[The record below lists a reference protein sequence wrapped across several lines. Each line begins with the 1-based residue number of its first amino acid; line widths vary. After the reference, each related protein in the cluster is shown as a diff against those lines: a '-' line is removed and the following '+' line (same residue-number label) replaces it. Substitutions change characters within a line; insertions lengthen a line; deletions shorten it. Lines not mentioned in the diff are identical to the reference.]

1 MAMEPYDLKGLEAA
15 TYANT
20 KAFNYDGKSYMVKVV
35 KVYDAD
41 TLTVAFSP
49 SQGMG
54 IHRYQ
59 VRLLGYDSPEMK
71 SKNPLEKK
79 WAYNLQKYANCLVG
93 NTICRLECEKM
104 DKYGRILGRLIIVPK
119 DSGNVDGVG
128 VEGGIQGCLN
138 DHMLAT
144 GVCKPYGVDG
154 GAPAK
159 AGASA
164 KADALKKEAWLEA
177 DFSLEKLGKDFAEFC
192 EKNKLM

>member
-1 MAMEPYDLKGLEAA
+1 MATEPYDLKGLEAA

-49 SQGMG
+49 SQGLG
-54 IHRYQ
+54 IYRYQ

-119 DSGNVDGVG
+119 D
-128 VEGGIQGCLN
+128 GGDEKCLN
-138 DHMLAT
+138 DHMLAS

-154 GAPAK
+154 GAAPAK

-177 DFSLEKLGKDFAEFC
+177 DFAPEKLGKDFAEFC